1 MNIKEQKRIYRHKRI
16 RKVINGTSERPRL
29 CVHRSLRGLSA
40 QVIDDTVGKIIFGK
54 STQSKELK
62 GKIKNGG
69 NIEAAKVFGKIFAAE
84 AVKKGVKKVSF
95 DRGGYLYHGR
105 VKAFADAVR
114 EGGVEF

>member
-1 MNIKEQKRIYRHKRI
+1 MNIKRAKRIYRHKRI

-69 NIEAAKVFGKIFAAE
+69 NIEAAKVLERYLQPKRSKKALRKFPLTGADIFTMAGSRPLPMRFE
-84 AVKKGVKKVSF
+84 KV
-95 DRGGYLYHGR
+95 
-105 VKAFADAVR
+105 
-114 EGGVEF
+114 E